1 MGYLIAIASSLFIF
15 CYYCKKLSVL
25 KNRVLELQI
34 EIEMAEKDIWASIDK
49 LREDITAIK
58 VQIAKLE
65 TKMIFATAI
74 AALVSNGLFQLMLL
88 YVKK

>member
-25 KNRVLELQI
+25 KNRVLELQL
-34 EIEMAEKDIWASIDK
+34 EIDMAEKDIWASIDK